1 MHSTETNKVASEK
14 DSAANT
20 NQFLAVKD
28 LVVQYTSEAGLVRAV
43 NGVSFELGEGET
55 LGLVGETGAGKT
67 TIALSI
73 MRLVANP
80 PGKIVHGEVFFEG
93 QNLLHLSDRQMQK
106 IRGEKIAM
114 IFQDPMTSLNP
125 LDTVGAQI
133 TESLLLHKKISKKE
147 AYKQACEML
156 EMVGIESTR
165 YDEYPFQ
172 FSGGMRQRIVI
183 AIALACMPK
192 LLIADEP
199 TTALDVTIQAQIL
212 ELMNKLQRDL
222 GTSVIM
228 ISHDLGIIAEMCK
241 KVAIVYAGQIIEY
254 GEARHIY
261 KERQHPYTEGLFGS
275 LPQLAKDG
283 DRKRLSPIPGLM
295 PDPTDLPEGCKFAA
309 RCPLK
314 TDACTK
320 GNLELVEVSK
330 GHFVRCVRAKKN

>member
-1 MHSTETNKVASEK
+1 MYSTETNKAPSET
-14 DSAANT
+14 DST
-20 NQFLAVKD
+20 FDKSKFLSVKD
-28 LVVQYTSEAGLVRAV
+28 LVVEYTSESGIVHAV
-43 NGVSFELGEGET
+43 NGVSFDLAEGET

-67 TIALSI
+67 TVALSI
-73 MRLVANP
+73 MRLIANP
-80 PGKIVHGEVFFEG
+80 PGKIVGGEIRFEG
-93 QNLLHLSDRQMQK
+93 QDLLGVSDRQMQR

-125 LDTVGAQI
+125 LDTVGQQVA
-133 TESLLLHKKISKKE
+133 ESLLLHKRISKKE
-147 AYKQACEML
+147 AYEQACEML
-156 EMVGIESTR
+156 EMVGIESSR

-283 DRKRLSPIPGLM
+283 DHRRLSPIPGLM
-295 PDPTDLPEGCKFAA
+295 PDPTELPKGCKFAA

-314 TDACTK
+314 TDDCTK
-320 GNLELVEVSK
+320 ERLGLTEVSK
-330 GHFVRCVRAKKN
+330 GHFVRCIRAKKN